1 MSRSESPCLP
11 LGEDQPVI
19 HGARPKRI
27 LPIAFA
33 GFASVA
39 APSQADRI
47 FVPESKH
54 GVWVVVSPQA
64 GSTVASN
71 GGFVG
76 GTTVSLYGPT
86 PAWWGIGAGAYLY
99 GRNLQTEALAK
110 LGLLGLVGASAGAA
124 LQDGH
129 VGFAGDLWG
138 SAALVGLRYKL
149 TILESGPSHA
159 WTVFLPLW
167 YLSMKL
173 D

>member
-1 MSRSESPCLP
+1 MIMVAL
-11 LGEDQPVI
+11 LAVVM
-19 HGARPKRI
+19 
-27 LPIAFA
+27 
-33 GFASVA
+33 SVA
-39 APSQADRI
+39 PSRADRI

-54 GVWVVVSPQA
+54 GYWLVVSPQA

-76 GTTVSLYGPT
+76 GTMVSIYGDT
-86 PAWWGIGAGAYLY
+86 PAWYGAGMGAYVY
-99 GRNLQTEALAK
+99 GGAFQAEALAK
-110 LGLLGLVGASAGAA
+110 FGLLGLVGVSGGAA
-124 LQDGH
+124 LQSGH

-138 SAALVGLRYKL
+138 SVALVGLRYKL
-149 TILESGPSHA
+149 TVLERGPSHA